1 MVLVVGGDIPDGFV
15 QPDRVVFASD
25 PVEFGV
31 EAGGV
36 LDVFEVGPFPLR
48 RSKKL
53 SMLACSV
60 GVWGRPWCCTM
71 VISAIKVRVS
81 PAVFSGPLSDHAT
94 STGPWSLSLRRM
106 GRPSGPR
113 SPWNSRASPKA

>member
-1 MVLVVGGDIPDGFV
+1 MVDSLAVCVFHSCGAGSADGRAQAVVLVVGGDIPDGFV

-53 SMLACSV
+53 SM
-60 GVWGRPWCCTM
+60 
-71 VISAIKVRVS
+71 
-81 PAVFSGPLSDHAT
+81 
-94 STGPWSLSLRRM
+94 
-106 GRPSGPR
+106 
-113 SPWNSRASPKA
+113 